1 MYPMIFSWLFIHGK
15 YGYNELTKGSP
26 ISGERFQE
34 LKPWITAR
42 VSDGLSKGTGFEVHT
57 FCADAEGR
65 SSSSVMFQT
74 PKLSRYDGITSQK
87 TDEQTKNP
95 MESSSEGA
103 LFQTQ
108 ESLYLLSK

>member
-1 MYPMIFSWLFIHGK
+1 MQ
-15 YGYNELTKGSP
+15 
-26 ISGERFQE
+26 RFDQGITYLGGALQE

-57 FCADAEGR
+57 FCADAEG
-65 SSSSVMFQT
+65 SASSSVMFQT
-74 PKLSRYDGITSQK
+74 PKLYRYDGITSQK

-108 ESLYLLSK
+108 GSLYLLSK